1 MKNKVSK
8 RDIEFIKDWFLSRT
22 NFIKISTYGNYFGVK
37 HFYNKLHSLKDGHGS
52 IELFNAKDVEKLK
65 NSINLFAKKDKF
77 II

>member
-8 RDIEFIKDWFLSRT
+8 KDVEFIKGFFLSRA
-22 NFIKISTYGNYFGVK
+22 NLIKISRYGELFGVK
-37 HFYNKLHSLKDGHGS
+37 HFYNKLHSLKDGHGT

-65 NSINLFAKKDKF
+65 NSINLFTKKDKF